1 MIMQMRFTKFFR
13 AMPQVYTVCC
23 VVLCV
28 ALFSFFFLQPTVLSS
43 WNPVYRKFL
52 LSQFLSETKRM
63 QEVDPQKFWL
73 FRERYSGGNMSINPQ
88 SVGIFQT
95 YRVIGRNASGATELF
110 NYQSARLKSTDS
122 ITTDRQALTARYAE
136 VLKKATIVQ
145 QSPSHIIADLPGGI
159 LMITFQKPISEMKK
173 ANGFFDYLPNEE
185 KILDGTEWLNTTYI
199 QKE

>member
-43 WNPVYRKFL
+43 WNPIYRNYL
-52 LSQFLSETKRM
+52 LSQFLSETERM
-63 QEVDPQKFWL
+63 QEIDPQKFWL
-73 FRERYSGGNMSINPQ
+73 FRERYSGGNMQINPE

-95 YRVIGRNASGATELF
+95 YRIIGRNASGATELLR
-110 NYQSARLKSTDS
+110 YQSTHLKSTDS
-122 ITTDRQALTARYAE
+122 ITTDKQALTSRYAE
-136 VLKKATIVQ
+136 VLKNATIVQ
-145 QSPSHIIADLPGGI
+145 QSSAYLVADLPSGI
-159 LMITFQKPISEMKK
+159 LMIAFQKPISEMKK
-173 ANGFFDYLPNEE
+173 ANGFFDYLESEE